1 LIIWYYS
8 PLKNCFY
15 LFTAKEN
22 LMAVA
27 ASLISA
33 FKELNSSP
41 DTTVANFTPSLIGM
55 FGSLSLFNAFLDEID
70 AALASGQISP
80 SLKKRA
86 ANLSSTFI
94 PQVAQY
100 NGIKDPAAYPVTVEG
115 VRGVSTE
122 SLPKRQ
128 AGVEIILSAL
138 MAILKEAGELD

>member
-1 LIIWYYS
+1 
-8 PLKNCFY
+8 
-15 LFTAKEN
+15 
-22 LMAVA
+22 MAVA

-33 FKELNSSP
+33 FNELNSSP
-41 DTTVANFTPSLIGM
+41 GTTVASFTPSLIGM

-80 SLKKRA
+80 SLKKRV

-94 PQVAQY
+94 PQVAEY

-122 SLPKRQ
+122 SLSKRKE
-128 AGVEIILSAL
+128 GVAIILSAL
-138 MAILKEAGELD
+138 MAILKEAGELN